1 MIQIRFPRTWGR
13 LTLALLVVF
22 GAAGSASADDVG
34 VVRITD
40 SKAKRVV
47 RAQSPAAYAG
57 DVQPAEYQPVRTF
70 GYTETIDIDDD
81 DEDCPESDDLECPDD
96 DDMECPDNDY
106 EHDCPDGDCEHCRD
120 GFYGDCPEGLIGDLP
135 RGDGWCPRP
144 DWMPD
149 LRPDWCPK
157 WMSFGGQGPWAS
169 CGRPPWAGYGPGS
182 DGFFRWFATCP
193 ERCGDRFFD
202 GICGRFG
209 FCTPSG
215 GAGAGVPLIGHYK
228 IIYPVNPYYFDG
240 RDGQVYAAQGYN
252 GPVSVPLAPN
262 VRHTYN
268 YGWGVPSSRLTPISR
283 PIP

>member
-1 MIQIRFPRTWGR
+1 MIQTLFPRTWGR
-13 LTLALLVVF
+13 LTLALLVGL
-22 GAAGSASADDVG
+22 GAVGSASADDVG
-34 VVRITD
+34 VVRISD
-40 SKAKRVV
+40 SKTKRVV
-47 RAQSPAAYAG
+47 RAQSPAEYAG

-70 GYTETIDIDDD
+70 GYTATIDFDDD
-81 DEDCPESDDLECPDD
+81 DSDCPELDDLECPDD
-96 DDMECPDNDY
+96 DDMECPDSDC
-106 EHDCPDGDCEHCRD
+106 EDDCPDGGFGLCRR
-120 GFYGDCPEGLIGDLP
+120 GFYGDCPD
-135 RGDGWCPRP
+135 DNGWCP
-144 DWMPD
+144 DWFPE
-149 LRPDWCPK
+149 RPDWCPK
-157 WMSFGGQGPWAS
+157 WMSVSGLAPV
-169 CGRPPWAGYGPGS
+169 CGRPPWAGYGPGR
-182 DGFFRWFATCP
+182 DGFFRWCATCP

-215 GAGAGVPLIGHYK
+215 GHGAGVPLVGHYK

-252 GPVSVPLAPN
+252 GPVSVPLAPV